1 MNSLLRFR
9 SACKRKLSPNRS
21 PWFGVPILPSRL
33 RERSDRPVGLSFLSG
48 EGTIYEY
55 FDTKAD
61 IFFAAVLEWTKRMEG
76 QFTEQ
81 LVAVDD
87 PIDRLRAFAELSV
100 AIVEPI
106 DPGVARLSID
116 VLRHTIL
123 RDGTLYKRRHLM
135 KEVHTGMRRIV
146 VQILLEGISR
156 GIFRPDV
163 ARDAEKVAINLLA
176 YLDGISLHSLISE
189 GDFNLREQIEFSL
202 ENVLRLVVND
212 RAAHRIEMKKPSNRG
227 EEE

>member
-1 MNSLLRFR
+1 M
-9 SACKRKLSPNRS
+9 SPKFVDREKKISEIARVALVLFTNRGYAATS
-21 PWFGVPILPSRL
+21 
-33 RERSDRPVGLSFLSG
+33 VGQIARASG
-48 EGTIYEY
+48 IGKGTIYEY

-76 QFTEQ
+76 HFTEQ

-106 DPGVARLSID
+106 DPGAARLSID
-116 VLRHTIL
+116 VLRHTML
-123 RDGTLYKRRHLM
+123 QDGAPYKRRHLM

-202 ENVLRLVVND
+202 ENVLRLIVSD

>member
-1 MNSLLRFR
+1 
-9 SACKRKLSPNRS
+9 
-21 PWFGVPILPSRL
+21 
-33 RERSDRPVGLSFLSG
+33 LSG

-123 RDGTLYKRRHLM
+123 QDGTLYKRRHLM

-202 ENVLRLVVND
+202 ENVLRPIVSD
-212 RAAHRIEMKKPSNRG
+212 RAAHRIEMKKRPIAVKRSDMTTKDPQTGRTSETAHG
-227 EEE
+227 RRFHRL